1 MSVEMRRAIYLK
13 STTLFTYM
21 YVKVNADSFYH
32 SGTNVTNY
40 PLPKKYSV
48 QFDTHFN
55 VIMQRLVYIRISF
68 SVTYLHNTFDTLLL
82 VMTMKQKYLMYS

>member
-1 MSVEMRRAIYLK
+1 MLVEIRIAIYLK

-21 YVKVNADSFYH
+21 YVKVNAHSFYQ
-32 SGTNVTNY
+32 SGTNVKIIPCRKNT
-40 PLPKKYSV
+40 LYSLV
-48 QFDTHFN
+48 HFN